1 MKSRCIFR
9 APMALAWVLVLAAC
23 TSSGRTPLAGGDPQV
38 CMATCE
44 RVAADCRTDPR
55 SAPVCKGATS
65 PAECDHLD
73 GDARRAC
80 LSRGLDCALPS
91 QAHCQA
97 RRATCVQSCGL

>member
-1 MKSRCIFR
+1 MNKRCNFV

-23 TSSGRTPLAGGDPQV
+23 TSSRSTPLAGGDPQA

-44 RVAADCRTDPR
+44 RLAADCRADRR

-65 PAECDHLD
+65 PDQCEHLD

-80 LSRGLDCALPS
+80 LSRGLDCALPL
-91 QAHCQA
+91 QAHCEA